1 MKRKQVET
9 KIINGVTYLRCTKC
23 AEWKE
28 LNEENFYKD
37 KNNKNIGFK
46 SQCKE
51 CKKVY
56 YQDNKENR
64 GAYQKEYNNK
74 HKDYYK
80 SYIKEYNKNGYSN
93 IKVSDFKNSNIEKLI
108 KYDGD
113 VNINGRKFTRLAG
126 GFSKD
131 SIIITTKQIGELLN
145 IKNYHVVEV
154 INNNIKHFTEDY
166 IRDLKVIVEDDNNSF
181 SYEDIGYTKMMWS
194 KSKNVYILSEA
205 GFLLYLKFAD
215 GDKAVELYK
224 DFIEDYFKTKVE
236 LSIAENTLQ
245 NSKEELLKEKTY
257 LIGQSVMCNN
267 EMEQI
272 KIMRRIESISNQ
284 ITEIEKTLTK
294 QEVEEKYKAIGTV
307 ADMFLSRDNCY
318 TMNDLCKVLDIKGYG
333 RNNMFKYLR
342 NKKVLRN
349 NNTPYQRFVNKFK
362 VIENKNQKGYI
373 NPQTLVNGEGVKYIV
388 KLLQED
394 NIIKEVDLEE
404 INEKLKNIA

>member
-9 KIINGVTYLRCTKC
+9 KIINGVTYLKCTKC
-23 AEWKE
+23 GEWKE

-37 KNNKNIGFK
+37 KTNKNIGFK

-131 SIIITTKQIGELLN
+131 SIIITTKQIGELLGL
-145 IKNYHVVEV
+145 KNKVVNQT
-154 INNNIKHFTEDY
+154 IDRNIKHFEY
-166 IRDLKVIVEDDNNSF
+166 NIHIKDLKSVTDSDPIDFSLIDYNKQSVANSKH
-181 SYEDIGYTKMMWS
+181 I
-194 KSKNVYILSEA
+194 YILSEA

-284 ITEIEKTLTK
+284 IVEIEKTLTK

-318 TMNDLCKVLDIKGYG
+318 TMNDLCKVLNIKGYG

-349 NNTPYQRFVNKFK
+349 NNTPYQRFVDKFK